1 MSIKIIGIDPGYAIT
16 GWAILEKQGEQ
27 IVLIDKGAIQNFE
40 KNFYNR
46 LLQIACEIE
55 KIIYKYKPTQAGME
69 KLFFNKNVKT
79 AMDVSQVRG
88 AIAKSLLE
96 NNIKIYDYTP
106 LQVKQAVVGYGKATK
121 SQVQKMIKM
130 LLNQKEIFKPDDIA
144 DAVAVGLCHLY
155 SIRFNEIKGEN
166 N

>member
-1 MSIKIIGIDPGYAIT
+1 MNTRFIGIDPGYAIT
-16 GWAILEKQGEQ
+16 GWAILEKKGDQ
-27 IVLIDKGAIQNFE
+27 IELIDKGAIQNSE
-40 KNFYNR
+40 KNFYKR

-55 KIIYKYKPTQAGME
+55 KIVYKYKPTQAGME

-88 AIAKSLLE
+88 AIALMLLE

-121 SQVQKMIKM
+121 LQVQKMIKM
-130 LLNQKEIFKPDDIA
+130 LLNLKEILKPDDIA
-144 DAVAVGLCHLY
+144 DAAAVGLCHIY
-155 SIRFNEIKGEN
+155 SLKYNEIKGE
-166 N
+166 